1 MPGDRE
7 ISGIELP
14 DDSGRWYDLNEKKW
28 LEPELEL
35 KTDTLIRELLL
46 EQRRT
51 NMLLQQLV
59 EKSSAA
65 FGNKGRPKPQ
75 PK

>member
-28 LEPELEL
+28 LEPELEFE
-35 KTDTLIRELLL
+35 D
-46 EQRRT
+46 
-51 NMLLQQLV
+51 
-59 EKSSAA
+59 
-65 FGNKGRPKPQ
+65 
-75 PK
+75 